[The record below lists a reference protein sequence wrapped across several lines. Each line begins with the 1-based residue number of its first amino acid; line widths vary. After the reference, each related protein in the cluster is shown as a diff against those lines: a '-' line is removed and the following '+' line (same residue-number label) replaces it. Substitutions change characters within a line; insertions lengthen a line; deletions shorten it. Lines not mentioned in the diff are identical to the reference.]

1 MVGGE
6 KEKRSPENRFE
17 TQRSGK
23 VNPGEAGR
31 ESPLEGFKSERR
43 SSGVSELSCEHGS
56 ERYEACDD
64 DAGL

>member
-6 KEKRSPENRFE
+6 KEKRSLG
-17 TQRSGK
+17 TQIGAQRSG
-23 VNPGEAGR
+23 
-31 ESPLEGFKSERR
+31 SDLERR

-64 DAGL
+64 EGL